1 MGSLR
6 EGVSAEIWLESGGHL
21 LILGESVSKKG
32 SDHQEAIAVIES
44 KLIEL
49 KSAFDSGVKM
59 NVEILRDSLNEVID
73 KLDGE
78 VWKRWKTYLRGNKRN
93 KSNKTVRIPNNSYH
107 YIEAYANEANTS
119 PKSIFDGIGDDFFI
133 VNKKEKETL
142 GAYANAYAYLSTSEK
157 KLCEALMNKMNE
169 RLRAG
174 ESPCLAEIVYELR
187 GNKVYKGSKYRFG
200 TIDQVKKSDVGTV
213 KYVDKLD
220 RNPHFEDNSVIFMVE
235 PLSPPI
241 LEYFSSYCTLSK
253 TGHCSR
259 LHRISV

>member
-1 MGSLR
+1 MGSVR

-32 SDHQEAIAVIES
+32 SDHQDAIAVIES

-49 KSAFDSGVKM
+49 KGAFDSGVKM
-59 NVEILRDSLNEVID
+59 DVEILRDSLNEVID

-93 KSNKTVRIPNNSYH
+93 KSNKTVRIPNNSHH

-119 PKSIFDGIGDDFFI
+119 PKSIFDGVGDDFFI

-142 GAYANAYAYLSTSEK
+142 DAYACLSTSEK
-157 KLCEALMNKMNE
+157 KLCKTLMNKMNE

-174 ESPCLAEIVYELR
+174 ESPCLAEIVYELHDLEVHKDC
-187 GNKVYKGSKYRFG
+187 NYRFG
-200 TIDQVKKSDVGTV
+200 TIAQVKKSDDGTV
-213 KYVDKLD
+213 KYVDNLD
-220 RNPHFEDNSVIFMVE
+220 HILPFKDNSITYMIE
-235 PLSPPI
+235 PLSHSI
-241 LEYFSSYCTLSK
+241 LKYFSMLK
-253 TGHCSR
+253 LMH
-259 LHRISV
+259 SV